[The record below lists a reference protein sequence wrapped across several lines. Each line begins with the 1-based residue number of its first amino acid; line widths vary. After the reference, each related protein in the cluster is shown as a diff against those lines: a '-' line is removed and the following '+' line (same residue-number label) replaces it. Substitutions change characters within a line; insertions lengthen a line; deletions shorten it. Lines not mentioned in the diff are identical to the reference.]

1 MMWRIGTF
9 ICFYLSLSYVICDP
23 LAEVVCEKS
32 DDGYLVPDPYQCDR
46 FAECNPHG
54 KLKIDLCADG
64 YALDL
69 TSGVCDL
76 YNKVDCAGR
85 EKLQDPTG
93 SGLCL
98 RPTGN
103 FPVPAEVSCS
113 EYVDCREGEAFMQ
126 NCGYGAVFDEIFGCV
141 HPDET
146 SRVGCRAEDVFGFKC
161 PEFGGKKRFGDH
173 ERLPHPDDCAFFYA
187 CLSTGQPRLLG
198 CEKPKVF
205 DAESGLC
212 KAQHLVPGC
221 ENRYPKE
228 AAEHVDIDA
237 ERDRI
242 ADEIRA
248 ELEAKYGLKRGSLSD
263 SGNQSKDSKKEPE
276 RDLNEEED
284 NTVEHINRF
293 SGLGRKSG
301 SSRDLEVERTNSRFS
316 QEQDIVV
323 PRVEPRVEQSR
334 QAAPQQPAARYRSL
348 FSRSR
353 RGNLDN

>member
-1 MMWRIGTF
+1 MQSF
-9 ICFYLSLSYVICDP
+9 ICLYLYFSYVICDP
-23 LAEVVCEKS
+23 LAAVVCERS

-46 FAECNPHG
+46 FAECSPHG

-69 TSGVCDL
+69 TTGVCDL
-76 YNKVDCAGR
+76 YNKVDCTGR
-85 EKLQDPTG
+85 EKLQKPTG
-93 SGLCL
+93 TGLCL
-98 RPTGN
+98 RPSGN

-113 EYVDCREGEAFMQ
+113 EYVDCREGQAFMQ
-126 NCGYGAVFDEIFGCV
+126 NCGHGAVFDEILGCV

-161 PEFGGKKRFGDH
+161 PEFGENKRFGDH

-198 CEKPKVF
+198 CEKPMVF

-212 KAQHLVPGC
+212 KDQHLVPGC
-221 ENRYPKE
+221 EQRYPKE
-228 AAEHVDIDA
+228 AAEHIDIDA

-248 ELEAKYGLKRGSLSD
+248 ELEAKYGLRRGSLSD
-263 SGNQSKDSKKEPE
+263 PGNQSREPKEKEPE
-276 RDLNEEED
+276 RDLNE
-284 NTVEHINRF
+284 VENDIAAPINRF
-293 SGLGRKSG
+293 AGLGRKSG
-301 SSRDLEVERTNSRFS
+301 SSRDLETERTDSRFS

-323 PRVEPRVEQSR
+323 PRVEAS
-334 QAAPQQPAARYRSL
+334 QQPAAAEQPATNTRYRSL

-353 RGNLDN
+353 RGDLDN